1 MLRETAKSATSDQVW
16 HLRIHQEPVRGAT
29 LTRIGRRALVAVYIG
44 LAIGFAFSVLRTLTT
59 PGAVLATDF
68 TVFWTGWNLILH
80 GQASAL
86 YDAAAQRTTQQALM
100 GGRCF
105 QGGLMAFLNPPHAAL
120 AGVPFGWLADHAGER
135 AAFAVWTGANLAL
148 LTILDRWL
156 RAEWRATGRGHEWI
170 LTCALLA
177 FYPVFCALNNGQTSI
192 LLAVAVLGVYRA
204 SERSRPWSAGAWIS
218 VLSIKPQLVPMVL
231 IYLAARRRWQAI
243 ACASLILVL
252 LVALATAW
260 LGLSIWFDYVRQVRH
275 LEVFW
280 GTGTPGY
287 MLNVR
292 GALTRVMAGEQHDI
306 DTIAYAVW
314 VFAMALIAIVLAHR
328 GVDRALDTRSTYA
341 LVVAVA
347 LLTNPHLFVQD
358 AVIWAIPLVLHAAAR
373 GASDEWPAF
382 ALFALSWPV
391 LFTATRFVDAQ
402 SGRHTLWLAPHMWAL
417 MAAPLLI
424 WRGWAMSFRRTG
436 LSATTMRAEAP
447 SR

>member
-1 MLRETAKSATSDQVW
+1 LR
-16 HLRIHQEPVRGAT
+16 H
-29 LTRIGRRALVAVYIG
+29 
-44 LAIGFAFSVLRTLTT
+44 
-59 PGAVLATDF
+59 
-68 TVFWTGWNLILH
+68 
-80 GQASAL
+80 
-86 YDAAAQRTTQQALM
+86 
-100 GGRCF
+100 
-105 QGGLMAFLNPPHAAL
+105 
-120 AGVPFGWLADHAGER
+120 
-135 AAFAVWTGANLAL
+135 
-148 LTILDRWL
+148 
-156 RAEWRATGRGHEWI
+156 EWRATGRGHEWI

-177 FYPVFCALNNGQTSI
+177 FYPVFCAVNNGQTSI
-192 LLAVAVLGVYRA
+192 LLTVAVLGVYR
-204 SERSRPWSAGAWIS
+204 STERSRPWTAGAWIS

-243 ACASLILVL
+243 ACASLILVT
-252 LVALATAW
+252 LVALTTAW
-260 LGLSIWFDYVRQVRH
+260 LGLSVWFDYVRQVRH

-292 GALTRVMAGEQHDI
+292 GALTRVMAGDQHDI

-328 GVDRALDTRSTYA
+328 RVDRALDARSTYA

-358 AVIWAIPLVLHAAAR
+358 AVIWAVPLVLHAATR
-373 GASDEWPAF
+373 SESEDWPTF

-391 LFTATRFVDAQ
+391 LFSAIRLLDAQ
-402 SGRHTLWLAPHMWAL
+402 SGRSAMWLAPHMWVL

-424 WRGWAMSFRRTG
+424 WRGWAISFRRTG
-436 LSATTMRAEAP
+436 LSATTIRAEAP